1 MTASEGD
8 GMDAACAG
16 DGMDAASEGDGMDAA
31 SEGDGMDAACEGD
44 GTDAACDYN
53 SKEQLLAFCKTFC
66 VAWCTRALTTTQQV
80 LPFQGQTLDILLPL
94 VAV

>member
-1 MTASEGD
+1 M
-8 GMDAACAG
+8 
-16 DGMDAASEGDGMDAA
+16 AASEGEGTDAA
-31 SEGDGMDAACEGD
+31 SEGD
-44 GTDAACDYN
+44 GTDAACADN
-53 SKEQLLAFCKTFC
+53 SKERLLVFCKTFC